1 MNYIIRCVTQMED
14 IVITNVD
21 ITLTDGTLIN
31 IDVSHFRPSSVDVI
45 NNNIVDRVN
54 SEQSKYDA
62 LQQISQIISQIPT
75 GEIVIL

>member
-1 MNYIIRCVTQMED
+1 MED